1 MTRSRWVASGL
12 LILVF
17 ALGALAGGA
26 ATSLA
31 DRSRGGEGRDY
42 WSPQSIAKYL
52 GRELTLDPSQE
63 KVVVE
68 VIERHLPVMDSI
80 WAKMKEDHSAQRQAM
95 RKDIRAVL
103 TEEQLAKYSALVARF
118 DSLGREREKRHGRR

>member
-26 ATSLA
+26 ASSLA
-31 DRSRGGEGRDY
+31 DRDRGGRRDP
-42 WSPQSIAKYL
+42 WSPQSYAEFL
-52 GRELTLDPSQE
+52 GRELTLDPAQQ
-63 KVVVE
+63 KVIVE

-80 WAKMKEDHSAQRQAM
+80 WSQMKVNYAAERQAM
-95 RKDIRAVL
+95 RKDIRALL
-103 TEEQLAKYSALVARF
+103 TEEQTAKYNALVARF
-118 DSLGREREKRHGRR
+118 DSLRREREKSYGSH